1 MSKKKIKQLKKFKK
15 EDVKEKKKPKLNIH
29 PETKRGVIVIIFF
42 TLAVIFILS
51 FQNAGGVLG
60 NWLFGASK
68 FIFGSCLW
76 IFPLAFFICGVIILR
91 DIHKNVYLSTLLGV
105 FLFLLSFLAIVQVV
119 FPSSEGHKAG
129 WLGYIISWPFL
140 KIIGFWASLVVFVAA
155 LLISALIAFNIPLRK
170 MKKEEEEATGEKISK
185 EIKGIGFT
193 SPEKKV
199 ANFVK
204 GIFSKPKIEMK
215 DLSEEEET
223 EKKPSKTKRGKEE
236 EELIP
241 TSGTTIKDYTF
252 PPVEL
257 LEADK
262 GQPSSGDIKTNIT
275 IIEKTL
281 ENFGIPVEMGEV
293 SVGPTVTQYTLRP
306 AGGVKLAKI
315 TSLHRDLSLALAAHP
330 IRIEAPIPGR
340 SLVGIEIPNKT
351 KTLVRLRDLLINRDY
366 KQNGHNLNMVLGR
379 DVTGNPV
386 WANLVKMPHLLIAG
400 ATGSGKSICIHSLIT
415 SLLYQKSPWELKFI
429 LIDPKRVELPFYNG
443 IPHLLTPVIVELNK
457 VLNAF
462 KWAIREME
470 DRYKKLAE
478 VGAKD
483 LASYNEKV
491 AKSNPQEM
499 MPYIIIVV
507 DELADIMAA
516 YGKEVEWAVVRLAQ
530 MSRAIG
536 IHLVVSTQRPSVEV
550 ITGLIKANITSR
562 IALQVA
568 SQVDSR
574 TILDMAGAERLL
586 GNGDMLFLAG
596 DAGKPRRIQGVYT
609 SDKEVSNVVKFI
621 RKQAGDIEYEEI
633 IPEPSAEQTGLD
645 RWVMALDDPLLEE
658 AKQLVIKTGKASASF
673 FQRRFRIGYARA
685 ASLLDMLEQLD
696 IVGPADGSKPRKVM
710 ARTRKGE
717 DLSSGALAEN
727 ESLGELEDTVKKN
740 VDIDDIPIPRK
751 KKEEY
756 DSSSEASAEEEDS
769 EEEEEEE
776 TEESTEEDS
785 EEDDNSN
792 DDEDNTEEEADEE
805 EDSKEKSKEKGSEE
819 EVDF

>member
-1 MSKKKIKQLKKFKK
+1 MSKKKIKQLKKLRK
-15 EDVKEKKKPKLNIH
+15 EELKEKKKPKLNIN
-29 PETKRGVIVIIFF
+29 PETKRGVIVIILF
-42 TLAVIFILS
+42 TLTVIFILS

-60 NWLFGASK
+60 NWLLTASK

-76 IFPLAFFICGVIILR
+76 IFPLAFFVGGVIILR

-105 FLFLLSFLAIVQVV
+105 FLFILSFLAVVQIV
-119 FPSSEGHKAG
+119 FPNGESHKAG

-140 KIIGFWASLVVFVAA
+140 KIIGFWASLVVFAAA
-155 LLISALIAFNIPLRK
+155 LLISVLIAFNIPLRK
-170 MKKEEEEATGEKISK
+170 TKKKEEEEETGERISK
-185 EIKGIGFT
+185 EIKGIGFA

-204 GIFSKPKIEMK
+204 GIFAKPKIEMK
-215 DLSEEEET
+215 DLSEEEEAGG
-223 EKKPSKTKRGKEE
+223 KPSKAKKDREE

-262 GQPSSGDIKTNIT
+262 GQPSSGDIKTNIA

-293 SVGPTVTQYTLRP
+293 NVGPTVTQYTLRP

-315 TSLHRDLSLALAAHP
+315 TSLHRDISLALAAHP

-340 SLVGIEIPNKT
+340 SLVGIEIPNRT
-351 KTLVRLRDLLINRDY
+351 KTLVRMRDLLASYDY
-366 KQNGHNLNMVLGR
+366 KKNGHYLNMVLGR
-379 DVTGNPV
+379 DVAGNPA

-462 KWAIREME
+462 KWAIKEME
-470 DRYKKLAE
+470 DRYKKLAG

-516 YGKEVEWAVVRLAQ
+516 YGKEVEWAIVRLAQ

-596 DAGKPRRIQGVYT
+596 DVGKPRRIQGVYT
-609 SDKEVSNVVKFI
+609 SDKEVANVVKFI

-633 IPEPSAEQTGLD
+633 IPESTEQTNMDGQI
-645 RWVMALDDPLLEE
+645 MAFDDPLLED

-696 IVGPADGSKPRKVM
+696 LIGPADGSKPREVLIRSEKSDVLEL
-710 ARTRKGE
+710 GE
-717 DLSSGALAEN
+717 D
-727 ESLGELEDTVKKN
+727 ESLGELDDVAKEDI
-740 VDIDDIPIPRK
+740 DIDDIPIPRK
-751 KKEEY
+751 KK
-756 DSSSEASAEEEDS
+756 DEEES
-769 EEEEEEE
+769 
-776 TEESTEEDS
+776 EESTEEES
-785 EEDDNSN
+785 EEDN
-792 DDEDNTEEEADEE
+792 EESEEGNEE
-805 EDSKEKSKEKGSEE
+805 EDEEGPDEESEEKNEE

>member
-1 MSKKKIKQLKKFKK
+1 MSKNKIKQLKKLKK
-15 EDVKEKKKPKLNIH
+15 EELKEKKRFKLNIH
-29 PETKRGVIVIIFF
+29 PETKRGVIAIILF
-42 TLAVIFILS
+42 TLAIIFILS
-51 FQNAGGVLG
+51 FQNAGGALG
-60 NWLFGASK
+60 DLLLKGSK
-68 FIFGSCLW
+68 FIFGNCLW
-76 IFPLAFFICGVIILR
+76 IVPLAFFVGGVIILK
-91 DIHKNVYLSTLLGV
+91 DIHRNVYSSTLLGV
-105 FLFLLSFLAIVQVV
+105 FLFILSFLGIVQII
-119 FPSSEGHKAG
+119 FRNSAGRKAG
-129 WLGYIISWPFL
+129 WFGYIISLPFL
-140 KIIGFWASLVVFVAA
+140 KIIGFWASLVVFTAA
-155 LLISALIAFNIPLRK
+155 LLISVLIAFNIPLRK
-170 MKKEEEEATGEKISK
+170 TKKKEEEEEARERISK
-185 EIKGIGFT
+185 EIKGIGFAA
-193 SPEKKV
+193 PEKKV

-204 GIFSKPKIEMK
+204 GIFTKPKIEIK
-215 DLSEEEET
+215 DLSESEQEEEK
-223 EKKPSKTKRGKEE
+223 EGVKSKKKKDE

-262 GQPSSGDIKTNIT
+262 GQPSSGDIKTNIA

-293 SVGPTVTQYTLRP
+293 NVGPTVTQYTLRP
-306 AGGVKLAKI
+306 AGGVKLTKI
-315 TSLHRDLSLALAAHP
+315 TSLHRDISLALAAHP

-340 SLVGIEIPNKT
+340 SLVGIEIPNKI
-351 KTLVRLRDLLINRDY
+351 KTLVRMRDLLTSYDY
-366 KQNGHNLNMVLGR
+366 KKNGHYLNMVLGR
-379 DVTGNPV
+379 DVAGNPA

-462 KWAIREME
+462 KWAIKEME
-470 DRYKKLAE
+470 DRYKRLAE

-483 LASYNEKV
+483 LASYNEKI
-491 AKSNPQEM
+491 AKNNPQEM
-499 MPYIIIVV
+499 MPYIIIMV

-516 YGKEVEWAVVRLAQ
+516 YGKEVEWAIVRLAQ

-574 TILDMAGAERLL
+574 TILDMTGAEKLL

-596 DAGKPRRIQGVYT
+596 DAGKPRRVQGVYT
-609 SDKEVSNVVKFI
+609 SDKEVSDVVKFI
-621 RKQAGDIEYEEI
+621 RKQAGEFEYEEI
-633 IPEPSAEQTGLD
+633 IPEPVEQTGMD
-645 RWVMALDDPLLEE
+645 GQVMALDDPLLEE

-696 IVGPADGSKPRKVM
+696 LVGPADGSKPREV
-710 ARTRKGE
+710 
-717 DLSSGALAEN
+717 LSRSGNSNILELGKD
-727 ESLGELEDTVKKN
+727 ESLGELDDVVKDD
-740 VDIDDIPIPRK
+740 VDIEDIPISRK
-751 KKEEY
+751 K
-756 DSSSEASAEEEDS
+756 
-769 EEEEEEE
+769 EEE
-776 TEESTEEDS
+776 TEESDNEEDNGENAENEEES
-785 EEDDNSN
+785 EENS
-792 DDEDNTEEEADEE
+792 EDEEEEPEDEE
-805 EDSKEKSKEKGSEE
+805 EDDEDDNEEEESEE
-819 EVDF
+819 GEEEEKNEEGEIDF